1 MLLKINRFAKTLN
14 DYFAMEYNLDF
25 KTCKNAF
32 ADEKIKEYICLALDN
47 FFDHYPKE
55 NVEAI
60 ILTGAMARGED

>member
-1 MLLKINRFAKTLN
+1 MK
-14 DYFAMEYNLDF
+14 YYLDF